1 MHTHAIENEREVCD
15 RVSKPTHYRSLLG
28 LNCAMSIPLPILA
41 ACGILILLFFV
52 LLARMLREAAGARR
66 ALRTL
71 ESALRSMAST
81 EVARRGGF
89 ATEQLEQLRAACT
102 KLPNP
107 MRSWWF
113 RIQDDLVAYGNADGR
128 EEWYLGSPAREI
140 LSEESVSERYYHASF
155 YQAVPGI
162 LTGLGLAATFV
173 AILWALTGLRVTVVN
188 GTETVTGIKELIEG
202 LSGKFL
208 SSIVGLLLSIIFLLI
223 ERKWCERRLSNAF
236 EDLLE
241 ATSELIPTITPA
253 RVQLET
259 RALLARQ
266 SASLANIEAEIAA
279 FRQMVSAANE
289 SVPRMAATLAED
301 VEQFSDKLEELGFAL
316 DHGLSRVVQ

>member
-1 MHTHAIENEREVCD
+1 
-15 RVSKPTHYRSLLG
+15 
-28 LNCAMSIPLPILA
+28 MSIPLPILA
-41 ACGILILLFFV
+41 ACGVLILLFFV
-52 LLARMLREAAGARR
+52 LLVRMLREASASRH

-71 ESALRSMAST
+71 ESALRSAKST
-81 EVARRGGF
+81 ALVRRRGL
-89 ATEQLEQLRAACT
+89 ATETLEQLRAICT
-102 KLPNP
+102 RFANP
-107 MRSWWF
+107 MKSWWF
-113 RIQDDLVAYGNADGR
+113 RIEDDLVPYPSPEGR
-128 EEWYLGSPAREI
+128 EEWYLGLPAREI
-140 LSEESVSERYYHASF
+140 LTEESVSERHYHASF

-173 AILWALTGLRVTVVN
+173 AILWALTGLHVTVMN

-208 SSIVGLLLSIIFLLI
+208 SSIVGLLLSIVFLLI
-223 ERKWCERRLSNAF
+223 ERKWCERRLTHAF
-236 EDLLE
+236 EDLLD

-279 FRQMVSAANE
+279 FRQSVSVANE
-289 SVPRMAATLAED
+289 SMPRMAATLAED
-301 VEQFSDKLEELGFAL
+301 VEQFSDKLEKLSFAL
-316 DHGLSRVVQ
+316 DHGLREVVQ